1 MYRYVMDETKGSMPL
16 MHSMVTIEYF
26 SRADMTV
33 LRKNGDLWRLRPDGQ
48 TQVMFDYVQL
58 ADEI

>member
-16 MHSMVTIEYF
+16 MRSIVTIEYV

-33 LRKNGDLWRLRPDGQ
+33 LLKNCDLWRLRPDGQ

>member
-1 MYRYVMDETKGSMPL
+1 MMTSGGPDRMTE
-16 MHSMVTIEYF
+16 VTIEYF

>member
-1 MYRYVMDETKGSMPL
+1 MCRYVMDETKGSMPL
-16 MHSMVTIEYF
+16 MRSIVTIEYV

-33 LRKNGDLWRLRPDGQ
+33 LRKNGDLWRLRQDGQ